1 MVYKI
6 IISIRA
12 QKEIENAIDYYNLY
26 SLDAPTN
33 FINSLKEAINYLT
46 INPHYV
52 VKYKNVRSLKISKFP
67 YSLYFVIDEESYT
80 VKVLACFHSKRNPVY
95 RPKG

>member
-6 IISIRA
+6 FISIRA
-12 QKEIENAIDYYNLY
+12 QREIENAIDYYNLY

-33 FINSLKEAINYLT
+33 FINSLKEAFEYLT
-46 INPHYV
+46 TNPFYV

-67 YSLYFVIDEESYT
+67 YSLYFVIDKESST
-80 VKVLACFHSKRNPVY
+80 VKIIACFHSKRNPVY